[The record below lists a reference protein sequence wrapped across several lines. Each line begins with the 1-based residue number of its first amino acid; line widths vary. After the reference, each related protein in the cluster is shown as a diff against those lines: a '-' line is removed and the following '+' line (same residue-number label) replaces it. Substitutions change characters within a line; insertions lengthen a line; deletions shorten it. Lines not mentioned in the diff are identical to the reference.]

1 MRDNCVLNANLILQ
15 WLWDKIIVFTGHNS
29 NSRFVAKVPL
39 IVRKSKI
46 IYCFRVYPY
55 LKSLLKV

>member
-1 MRDNCVLNANLILQ
+1 MRDHCVLNVNLILQ

-29 NSRFVAKVPL
+29 NSRLLAKVPL
-39 IVRKSKI
+39 IVRKSKR
-46 IYCFRVYPY
+46 IYCFRVYTY

>member
-1 MRDNCVLNANLILQ
+1 MRDHCVLNVNLILQ

-29 NSRFVAKVPL
+29 NSRLRAKVPL
-39 IVRKSKI
+39 IVRKSKR
-46 IYCFRVYPY
+46 IYCFRVYTY